1 MPSGWLQ
8 LQDWNYSVDF
18 ARITVHTELIHRMY
32 NGFRNDNKGEAVS
45 CSEETPMKV
54 AHPRGRF

>member
-1 MPSGWLQ
+1 
-8 LQDWNYSVDF
+8 VDF
-18 ARITVHTELIHRMY
+18 GRIMVHTELIHRMY

-54 AHPRGRF
+54 ARLEADFRTLALEYRIA